1 MKKSDLFL
9 MALKNLKDRKTR
21 TKLTVIGVVIG
32 TCAIIIMVSIGVG
45 IDKMITSQIRE
56 SSSLNKITVHYNEDI
71 KSDKSD
77 EKKLPFDDSAV
88 EYISKID
95 HVDTVVP
102 TATLDEYVKLK
113 RGKYSLRWGIK
124 AIDLDKMEKMGYVL
138 ETGSLDNV
146 DKKNTI
152 VFGKSTVANFVDAQD
167 KSVKFKY
174 DKDYNIVDCEI
185 NPLKD
190 NFYLTPIIPNNENGV
205 PIELTNSQKKVRVG
219 GILKSDRKLDFEAE
233 QGVLVD
239 MSVAKE
245 FYKIQ
250 QKAANGP
257 KKEFKYSEMYV
268 FVDNIQNLDYV
279 KSQLSKSGFTTSSA
293 DSELNGVKKTMMIVQ
308 LVLAAIGAISMFV
321 AAFGI
326 SNTMVMSV
334 FERTKEIGIMKVLGC
349 ELKDIKAIFLYEAG
363 TIGFIGG
370 TIGLVVS
377 YIVSITANIIAN
389 LAVKSMLDGALDFKV
404 YVSSIPWW
412 LAISGILFSVL
423 IGVVAGISPANRSVK
438 VSALTAIHNE

>member
-45 IDKMITSQIRE
+45 IDKMITSQIKE
-56 SSSLNKITVHYNEDI
+56 SSTLNKITVHNSDDI
-71 KSDKSD
+71 KTDKKD
-77 EKKLPFDDSAV
+77 EKELPFDDSAV

-95 HVDTVVP
+95 HVATVVP
-102 TATLDEYVKLK
+102 TASLDEYVKLK

-124 AIDLDKMEKMGYVL
+124 AIDLEKMENMGYVL
-138 ETGSLDNV
+138 EKGNFKNI
-146 DKKNTI
+146 DKKNT
-152 VFGKSTVANFVDAQD
+152 VLFGKTTVANFVDAED
-167 KSVKFKY
+167 KTVKFKY

-190 NFYLTPIIPNNENGV
+190 VFYLSPIIESDNGGAPV
-205 PIELTNSQKKVRVG
+205 EMTSFQKKIRVG
-219 GILKSDRKLDFEAE
+219 GILKSDSSLDYMTD
-233 QGVLVD
+233 QGVFVD

-245 FYKIQ
+245 IYNQ
-250 QKAANGP
+250 YQKATNAP
-257 KKEFKYSEMYV
+257 KKDFKYSEINV
-268 FVDNIQNLDYV
+268 IVDSIENVDYV
-279 KSQLSKSGFTTSSA
+279 KAQLAKSGFITSSA
-293 DSELNGVKKTMMIVQ
+293 DSELSGVKKAMMIVQ
-308 LVLAAIGAISMFV
+308 LVLGAIGAISMFV

-349 ELKDIKAIFLYEAG
+349 ELKDIKAIFIYEAG
-363 TIGFIGG
+363 MIGFIGG
-370 TIGLVVS
+370 TIGLVIS
-377 YIVSITANIIAN
+377 YIVSIVANIIAKIV
-389 LAVKSMLDGALDFKV
+389 VKSMADGTIDFTV
-404 YVSSIPWW
+404 CVSSIPWW
-412 LAISGILFSVL
+412 LAICGILFSVL
-423 IGVVAGISPANRSVK
+423 IGVIAGISPANRSVK

>member
-32 TCAIIIMVSIGVG
+32 TCAIVIMVSIGVG
-45 IDKMITSQIRE
+45 IDKMITSQIKQ
-56 SSSLNKITVHYNEDI
+56 STSLNRITVHNLDESLG
-71 KSDKSD
+71 KED
-77 EKKLPFDDSAV
+77 EKKLPFDDRAV

-95 HVDTVVP
+95 HVSVVVP
-102 TATLDEYVKLK
+102 TASLDEYAKIK
-113 RGKYSLRWGIK
+113 RGKYSVRWGIK
-124 AIDLDKMEKMGYVL
+124 AIDLDKMEKMGYEL
-138 ETGSLDNV
+138 ESGSFKNI
-146 DKKNTI
+146 DKKNT
-152 VFGKSTVANFVDAQD
+152 VFFGKTTVTNFADAEG
-167 KSVKFKY
+167 KTVKFKY

-185 NPLKD
+185 NPFKD
-190 NFYLTPIIPNNENGV
+190 SFYLMPIIESNEGNAPV
-205 PIELTNSQKKVRVG
+205 ELDSVQKKVRVG
-219 GILKSDRKLDFEAE
+219 GILKSDSSVDYMTD
-233 QGVLVD
+233 QGVFVD

-245 FYKIQ
+245 IYKQQ
-250 QKAANGP
+250 QKATNGP
-257 KKEFKYSEMYV
+257 KKNFKYTEMYV
-268 FVDNIQNLDYV
+268 IVDDIKNVDYV

-293 DSELNGVKKTMMIVQ
+293 DSELQGVKKVMMIVQ

-370 TIGLVVS
+370 TIGVIIS
-377 YIVSITANIIAN
+377 YIVSITANIIAK
-389 LAVKSMLDGALDFKV
+389 LVVDSMSNVNLDFTV
-404 YVSSIPWW
+404 CVSSIPWW
-412 LAISGILFSVL
+412 LAICGILFSVL
-423 IGVVAGISPANRSVK
+423 IGVLAGISPAKRSVK
-438 VSALTAIHNE
+438 ISALTAIHNE

>member
-45 IDKMITSQIRE
+45 IDKMITSQIKQ
-56 SSSLNKITVHYNEDI
+56 SASLNKITIHNS
-71 KSDKSD
+71 SDLPSSD
-77 EKKLPFDDSAV
+77 EEKKLPFNDTAV
-88 EYISKID
+88 EYIGKID
-95 HVDTVVP
+95 HVATVVP
-102 TATLDEYVKLK
+102 TATIDEYVKLK

-124 AIDLDKMEKMGYVL
+124 AIDFDKMEKMGYEL
-138 ETGSLDNV
+138 ENGSFSKI

-152 VFGKSTVANFVDAQD
+152 LFGKSSITNFVDVQD
-167 KSVKFKY
+167 KAVKFKY
-174 DKDYNIVDCEI
+174 DKDYNIIDCEI
-185 NPLKD
+185 KPLKD
-190 NFYLTPIIPNNENGV
+190 VFYLAPIVPNENGDK
-205 PIELTNSQKKVRVG
+205 PIELTNSQKKVRG
-219 GILKSDRKLDFEAE
+219 GAVLKGNRSIDVSTDQSVFI
-233 QGVLVD
+233 D

-245 FYKIQ
+245 LYNIR
-250 QKAANGP
+250 QKATNGP
-257 KKEFKYSEMYV
+257 KKDFEYSEMTV
-268 FVDNIQNLDYV
+268 IVDDISNVDYV
-279 KSQLSKSGFTTSSA
+279 KEQLSKSGFVTSSA
-293 DSELNGVKKTMMIVQ
+293 DSELAGVKKIMTIVQ

-370 TIGLVVS
+370 TIGLGISYVVS
-377 YIVSITANIIAN
+377 IIAN
-389 LAVKSMLDGALDFKV
+389 LIAKIVMKSMADGAVDFTV
-404 YVSSIPWW
+404 CVSSIPWW
-412 LAISGILFSVL
+412 LAICGILFSVV
-423 IGVVAGISPANRSVK
+423 IGVLAGISPANRSVK